1 MSFRVIEPYAIGDAQ
16 ILSSSVASL
25 DPSRLWAAQQ
35 AWAKDELCHRAE
47 TRRVYKRVT
56 AGTDSSGAPPPE
68 SAPEVWQDVRACN
81 KFAAF
86 VYTESTAT
94 TQKDGQP
101 LRIKLR
107 VGKRVDTL
115 GLYGVVGRRATV
127 TVRQAGAVVHGPR
140 VENLLRR
147 EVHGW
152 YDWFTA
158 PFLQR
163 GAVAFVSLPPLS
175 GSEIEIEISPAS
187 GTASVGYVVVGRA
200 EYLGDLHWRPNITG
214 SNFSRIEREFDGS
227 LRPGVSLIQRRTVP
241 GYSGAFQVPANNV
254 DRVRRVRDHLNAIP
268 ALWVGL
274 ATQPNSPYYES
285 VLLFGVYRRLEYTP
299 DNVHNAEATID
310 IEEL

>member
-1 MSFRVIEPYAIGDAQ
+1 VSFHVIEPYAIGDAQ
-16 ILSSSVASL
+16 IVSHSVAAL
-25 DPSRLWAAQQ
+25 DPSKVWAAGQ
-35 AWAKDELCHRAE
+35 AWTKDELCHRVE
-47 TRRVYKRVT
+47 TKRVYKRVA
-56 AGTDSSGAPPPE
+56 AGTDAANAEPPE
-68 SAPEVWQDVRACN
+68 KTSEIWQDTRACN
-81 KFAAF
+81 KSAAF

-115 GLYGVVGRRATV
+115 GLYGVVGHSARV
-127 TVRQAGAVVHGPR
+127 TVRQAGAIVFGPR
-140 VENLLRR
+140 TEGLLRR

-152 YDWFTA
+152 FDWFTA

-163 GAVAFVSLPPLS
+163 GAVAFVRLPPLS
-175 GSEIEIEISPAS
+175 SAEIEIEILPAS
-187 GTASVGYVVVGRA
+187 GVASVGYIVCGRA
-200 EYLGDLHWRPNITG
+200 AYLGDLRWRPNIVG

-227 LRPGVSLIQRRTVP
+227 LRPGVSLVQRRTVP
-241 GYSGAFQVPANNV
+241 GFSGAFRVPAYNV
-254 DRVRRVRDHLNAIP
+254 DRLRRLRDQLNAVP

-285 VLLFGVYRRLEYTP
+285 VLLYGVYRRLEYTP
-299 DNVHNAEATID
+299 DNVHNAEANIE

>member
-16 ILSSSVASL
+16 IVSLSLPAL

-35 AWAKDELCHRAE
+35 TWAKDELCHRAE

-56 AGTDSSGAPPPE
+56 AGTDAAGAPVPE
-68 SAPEVWQDVRACN
+68 SDPNVWQDTRACN
-81 KFAAF
+81 KYAAF

-107 VGKRVDTL
+107 LGKRVDTL
-115 GLYGVVGRRATV
+115 GLYGVVGQGATV
-127 TVRQAGAVVHGPR
+127 TVRQAEAVIYGPR
-140 VENLLRR
+140 VEHLQRR
-147 EVHGW
+147 DVHGW

-187 GTASVGYVVVGRA
+187 GVASVGYIVAGRA
-200 EYLGDLHWRPNITG
+200 EYLGDMRWRPSVTG

-227 LRPGVSLIQRRTVP
+227 LRPGVSLVQRRTVP
-241 GYSGAFQVPANNV
+241 GFSGSFRVPANNV
-254 DRVRRVRDHLNAIP
+254 DRLRRVRDRLNAIP

-299 DNVHNAEATID
+299 DNVHNAEASIE